1 MAKHVVCRQSDLAEG
16 DTKSVKAGDTSVL
29 VYRLADGFYATQNSC
44 THVFAP
50 LTRGKIV
57 DGERIRC
64 PLHRAE
70 FDIRTGA
77 VCKWANF
84 PPGIQ
89 LLNALRSEKSLKTY
103 SASVEDGNVVVEV

>member
-1 MAKHVVCRQSDLAEG
+1 MTRQVVCKESEL
-16 DTKSVKAGDTSVL
+16 SVGEKKAFKVGDTSVL
-29 VYRLADGFYATQNSC
+29 VYRLPDGLYATQNSC

-50 LTRGKIV
+50 LTRGKIL

-64 PLHRAE
+64 PLHPE
-70 FDIRTGA
+70 FDIRTGE

-89 LLNALRSEKSLKTY
+89 LLNALRGEKALKTY
-103 SASVEDGNVVVEV
+103 PVSVEQGNVVVDV